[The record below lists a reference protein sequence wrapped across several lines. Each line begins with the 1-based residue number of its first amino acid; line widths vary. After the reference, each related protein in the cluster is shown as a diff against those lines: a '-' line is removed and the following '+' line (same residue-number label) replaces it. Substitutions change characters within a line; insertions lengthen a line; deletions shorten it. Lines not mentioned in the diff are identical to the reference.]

1 MEYHLKAL
9 LVNKELMKFLTYV
22 IFSFILTTCSYS
34 QTSEHL
40 TKEDYVI
47 LNVFL
52 EQIAPSTHLDLLI
65 INKNPSDSLSFINAY
80 NKKIKLYNSLNN
92 LCLENLKKN
101 ETLNYET
108 NFSCSTAEKFKI
120 YNNLFSEKEL
130 LTFNKILSSNK
141 EKIFLIDFEKIQVS
155 NIKPLKNDTQRN
167 VDILRINKFCYN
179 ETKNKVVVKYSI
191 NNRHL
196 YHVLEKKE
204 GWWKNLINFEL

>member
-1 MEYHLKAL
+1 M
-9 LVNKELMKFLTYV
+9 
-22 IFSFILTTCSYS
+22 
-34 QTSEHL
+34 
-40 TKEDYVI
+40 
-47 LNVFL
+47 
-52 EQIAPSTHLDLLI
+52 
-65 INKNPSDSLSFINAY
+65 
-80 NKKIKLYNSLNN
+80 
-92 LCLENLKKN
+92 
-101 ETLNYET
+101 
-108 NFSCSTAEKFKI
+108 
-120 YNNLFSEKEL
+120 
-130 LTFNKILSSNK
+130 SSNK